1 MIEIAPYNECVTC
14 VKTGSEMNGRVMMW
28 HYSYLIDDVLI
39 DAGCPNA
46 ADELNELRSI
56 YPVRRI
62 YVTHAH
68 EDHAG
73 GCSVFAEHAAIFA
86 SSSVA
91 MAMMNPEA
99 LNAFF
104 TMAWGQPKALSKVK
118 INPIPDEFE
127 IGKLRFE
134 LLPLPGHTNDMVG
147 FYEKEKR
154 WLFSGDAVPFMPE
167 KQLAMPDENVPQTI
181 QTIEMIQ
188 ALNLRVLFDGHI
200 GPIKNP
206 REHIQTRI
214 DYLKEIQNAVR
225 DHSAQGLT
233 ITEIQ
238 EKLKIVSP
246 WWADM
251 TEGRFCVVNLIRSLI
266 QDEASSR

>member
-1 MIEIAPYNECVTC
+1 MIEIAPYDELVTC

-28 HYSYLIDDVLI
+28 QYSYLIDDVLI

-46 ADELNELRSI
+46 ADELNELRSMN
-56 YPVRRI
+56 PVRRI

-73 GCSVFAEHAAIFA
+73 GCSVFVQDAEVFA
-86 SSSVA
+86 RPSMA
-91 MAMMNPEA
+91 EAMMNPEV

-104 TMAWGQPKALSKVK
+104 TMAWGQPKAVSKV
-118 INPIPDEFE
+118 NPIPDEFE
-127 IGKLRFE
+127 IGTLRFE
-134 LLPLPGHTNDMVG
+134 LLPLPGHTNDMTG

-154 WLFSGDAVPFMPE
+154 WLFSGDAMPFTPE
-167 KQLAMPDENVPQTI
+167 KQLAMSDENVPETI
-181 QTIEMIQ
+181 KTMEMIQ
-188 ALNLRVLFDGHI
+188 TLNLRVLFDGHV
-200 GPIKNP
+200 GPIENP

-225 DHSAQGLT
+225 DHCSQGLT
-233 ITEIQ
+233 VTEIQ

-251 TEGRFCVVNLIRSLI
+251 TEGRFCVANLIRSLI
-266 QDEASSR
+266 EDEPSSR

>member
-1 MIEIAPYNECVTC
+1 MIEIVPYNEFVTC

-28 HYSYLIDDVLI
+28 HYSYLIGDVLI

-56 YPVRRI
+56 HPVRRV

-73 GCSVFAEHAAIFA
+73 GCSVFAQHAEIFA
-86 SSSVA
+86 TPSVA
-91 MAMMNPEA
+91 RAMMNPEV

-104 TMAWGQPKALSKVK
+104 TMAWGQPKALSKV
-118 INPIPDEFE
+118 NPIPDEFE

-154 WLFSGDAVPFMPE
+154 WLFSGDAVPFMSE

-181 QTIEMIQ
+181 KTIEMIQ
-188 ALNLRVLFDGHI
+188 TLNLRVLFDGHI
-200 GPIKNP
+200 GPIESP
-206 REHIQTRI
+206 GEHIQARI
-214 DYLKEIQNAVR
+214 DYLKEIQTAVR
-225 DHSAQGLT
+225 DHSIQGLT
-233 ITEIQ
+233 VTEIQ
-238 EKLKIVSP
+238 EKLKLVSP

-251 TEGRFCVVNLIRSLI
+251 TEGRFCVANLIRSLI

>member
-1 MIEIAPYNECVTC
+1 MIEIVPYNEFVTC

-28 HYSYLIDDVLI
+28 HYSYLIGDVLI

-46 ADELNELRSI
+46 ADELNKLRSI
-56 YPVRRI
+56 HPVRRV

-73 GCSVFAEHAAIFA
+73 GCSVFAQHAEIFA
-86 SSSVA
+86 RPSVA
-91 MAMMNPEA
+91 GAMMNPEV

-104 TMAWGQPKALSKVK
+104 TMAWGQPKALSK
-118 INPIPDEFE
+118 INPIPDEFQ

-134 LLPLPGHTNDMVG
+134 LLPLPGHTSDMAG

-154 WLFSGDAVPFMPE
+154 WLFLGDAVPFMPE

-181 QTIEMIQ
+181 KTMEMIQ
-188 ALNLRVLFDGHI
+188 TLNLGVLFDGHI
-200 GPIKNP
+200 GPIENP
-206 REHIQTRI
+206 REHIQTRV

-225 DHSAQGLT
+225 DLSAQGLT
-233 ITEIQ
+233 VTEIQ

-251 TEGRFCVVNLIRSLI
+251 TEGRFCVVNLIKSII
-266 QDEASSR
+266 QDEAPSK